1 MINLNKYL
9 FNYRKKNK
17 NIILKRNYSCFFS
30 LLKKKKKNIIIVNLF
45 KQLLFIIINLENIS
59 NYLKFWSLYNNLPN
73 NYIKIQNEKEK
84 KIKKNYLIIEQWNII
99 YNIYKEKI
107 LSKYELKAYKYNKY
121 NIYIEIYKKKWLK
134 KYKFKRCKTM
144 KIKANLWVS
153 PNIWKKGKRK
163 ELIEIRTLKE
173 KYNDW
178 KIVKN
183 KEEKWKGINIW
194 YVPNLKEGEWTFFGY
209 NPNYDIENKNR
220 YLYYTEKKK
229 N

>member
-1 MINLNKYL
+1 
-9 FNYRKKNK
+9 
-17 NIILKRNYSCFFS
+17 
-30 LLKKKKKNIIIVNLF
+30 
-45 KQLLFIIINLENIS
+45 
-59 NYLKFWSLYNNLPN
+59 
-73 NYIKIQNEKEK
+73 
-84 KIKKNYLIIEQWNII
+84 
-99 YNIYKEKI
+99 
-107 LSKYELKAYKYNKY
+107 
-121 NIYIEIYKKKWLK
+121 
-134 KYKFKRCKTM
+134 M